1 MCIAHNSVGNLRNL
15 SHYHHFETMTFNDRK
30 TMMLSTAEVNGK
42 PFAFQPFDNFRGLST
57 LRIAIS
63 LSIWGGLFV
72 GFILSVMLGIWIP
85 LTTVIIVTLM
95 VVWGG
100 LQVWWFRNYSAGYVQ
115 KIDKTATT
123 SRRYQNIA
131 RYFESI
137 LQDST
142 DIIFTIDKE
151 ALVLK
156 FNKGSQLHFG
166 YSQEDV
172 VGKPFRDLFVNEAD
186 NRKILDAVLR
196 NGKSANEEI
205 PMKTKD
211 GEIIHL
217 NLSIS
222 EMKDEGGQII
232 GMVVTA
238 KDITERKKL
247 EMELLR
253 KNELLER
260 LAITDG
266 LTELYNARHFY
277 DQVKREFSRLR
288 RNPERPLSLI
298 LLDIDHFKEF
308 NDTEGHQ
315 VGDHVLRSL
324 GRVIEVC
331 IRKDID
337 SGYRYGGDEF
347 VILLPET
354 DRNQAL
360 VVADR
365 IQKQFGAFRFGNT
378 GLSIGVAQAQAG
390 EDEASLVKRADE
402 AMYRSKKNGRSRV
415 SF

>member
-1 MCIAHNSVGNLRNL
+1 MKHDNKQTAILPTGTSAIRRSSTEATDEFAGMSGRMFLAFAALWSVVFLILLASILDFVFGTIGQAVASGL
-15 SHYHHFETMTFNDRK
+15 
-30 TMMLSTAEVNGK
+30 VVGVGV
-42 PFAFQPFDNFRGLST
+42 FQ
-57 LRIAIS
+57 
-63 LSIWGGLFV
+63 LF
-72 GFILSVMLGIWIP
+72 
-85 LTTVIIVTLM
+85 
-95 VVWGG
+95 
-100 LQVWWFRNYSAGYVQ
+100 WFRKLLAKYAE
-115 KIDKTATT
+115 KITKTSTT
-123 SRRYQNIA
+123 LRRYQNIS
-131 RYFESI
+131 RYFETTF
-137 LQDST
+137 QDST
-142 DIIFTIDKE
+142 DIIFTIDRE
-151 ALVLK
+151 GLVLK

-166 YSQEDV
+166 YSQAEV
-172 VGKPFRDLFVNEAD
+172 VGKPFKELFVNESD

-196 NGKSANEEI
+196 NGKSTNEEI
-205 PMKTKD
+205 PMKTKQ
-211 GEIIHL
+211 GEILHL

-222 EMKDEGGQII
+222 EMNDEGGQII

-288 RNPERPLSLI
+288 RNPDRSLSLI
-298 LLDIDHFKEF
+298 LLDIDRFKEF
-308 NDTEGHQ
+308 NDSEGHQ

-347 VILLPET
+347 VILLPDT

-360 VVADR
+360 VVAER
-365 IQKQFGAFRFGNT
+365 IQKQFGAFRFGKT
-378 GLSIGVAQAQAG
+378 GLSIGVAQAEPG
-390 EDEASLVKRADE
+390 EDEASLVKRADQ
-402 AMYRSKKNGRSRV
+402 AMYRSKKNGRSRI